1 MVTGSLSR
9 RYAKAI
15 LQIGVAQGNLDRIG
29 ADLRGLAGAM
39 KESTELQTALAN
51 PAIRRNDR
59 RGVVNAI
66 LTRIGAQPV
75 TKNFAS
81 LLLDGER
88 LASVPAISRELDAM
102 IESRA
107 SRVSAEVVSAKP
119 LNPTQ
124 VQQITAVLEKLA
136 GGKKVDLQRREDPSL
151 LGGVLAKVGDVVY
164 DGTLRTQL
172 HHLADEL
179 TK

>member
-1 MVTGSLSR
+1 MVSGSLSR

-15 LQIGVAQGNLDRIG
+15 LQIGVAQGNLDRVG
-29 ADLRGLAGAM
+29 ADLRALSGAM
-39 KESTELQTALAN
+39 RESAELQTVLAN
-51 PAIRRNDR
+51 PAIRRADR
-59 RGVVNAI
+59 RRVVDAI
-66 LTRIGAQPV
+66 LERLGAQPV
-75 TKNFAS
+75 TKNTVS

-102 IESRA
+102 IEARA
-107 SRVSAEVVSAKP
+107 NRVSAEVVSAKP
-119 LNPTQ
+119 LSSDQ
-124 VQQITAVLEKLA
+124 LIQITAALEKLA
-136 GGKKVDLQRREDPSL
+136 GGKKVDLQRREDPAL
-151 LGGVLAKVGDVVY
+151 LGGVLAKVGDIVY

>member
-15 LQIGVAQGNLDRIG
+15 LQIGVAQGNLDRVG
-29 ADLRGLAGAM
+29 SDLRALAGAM
-39 KESTELQTALAN
+39 KDSKELQTALGN
-51 PAIRRNDR
+51 PAIRRGDR
-59 RGVVNAI
+59 RNVVTSI
-66 LTRIGAQPV
+66 LDKLGAQPV
-75 TKNFAS
+75 TKNFVS

-88 LASVPAISRELDAM
+88 LASLPAISRELDSM
-102 IESRA
+102 IEARA
-107 SRVSAEVVSAKP
+107 NRVSAEVVSAKP
-119 LNPTQ
+119 LNSEQ
-124 VQQITAVLEKLA
+124 LQQITAALEKLA

-172 HHLADEL
+172 THLADEL

>member
-1 MVTGSLSR
+1 MVTGALSR

-29 ADLRGLAGAM
+29 ADVRALAAAM
-39 KESTELQTALAN
+39 KESVELQTVLAN
-51 PAIRRNDR
+51 PAIRRVDR
-59 RGVVNAI
+59 RRVVDAI
-66 LTRIGAQPV
+66 LARLGAQPV
-75 TKNFAS
+75 TKNFVA

-88 LASVPAISRELDAM
+88 LSSVPAISRELDAM
-102 IESRA
+102 IETRA
-107 SRVSAEVVSAKP
+107 NRVSAEVVSAKP

-124 VQQITAVLEKLA
+124 VQQLTAALEKLA
-136 GGKKVDLQRREDPSL
+136 GGKKVDLARREDPSL

-164 DGTLRTQL
+164 DGSLRTQL
-172 HHLADEL
+172 HNLADEL